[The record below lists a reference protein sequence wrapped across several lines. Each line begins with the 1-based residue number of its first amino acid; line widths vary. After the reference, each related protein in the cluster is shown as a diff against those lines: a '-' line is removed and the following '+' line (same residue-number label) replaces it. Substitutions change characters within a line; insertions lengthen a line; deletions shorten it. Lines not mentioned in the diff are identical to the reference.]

1 MFLKSL
7 TIHNNEHLI
16 REILFHKGINL
27 IVDETESV
35 KKTDSG
41 NSVGKTTVLRL
52 IDFCLDGKGENII
65 KDPEFKEANLKV
77 EQFLK
82 QNNIIITLTL
92 ISNIDDEDSEKIV
105 IQRNFLSRK
114 DKIQKIDGE
123 PYASKE
129 FSAQLKELIFKTKG
143 EKPTFSEL
151 KSKNIR
157 DEKNKLVNTI
167 RVLTPNVITNATYE
181 ALHLFWFGID
191 IDSSKDKLVRDKN
204 LEERLQTRLR
214 KESDLSQINQ
224 SLIIINKEI
233 EELKKKKESFNLNE
247 KHESDLT
254 KLNKIKF
261 AINALSTKISRS
273 ELRKELIIE
282 SKLDLEK
289 DIANIDTTQIKRM
302 YEKAKSFIPN
312 IQRTFED
319 TLVFHNEMID
329 QKIRFITE
337 ELPQL
342 EREINEDKRNLN
354 SLLIQEKKLSE
365 SLNKSGVREDLETII
380 DELNSFYEKK
390 GNFQEQKKLWEK
402 TSSNLEEINTK
413 LKAINENMYSKDELI
428 QKRIEEFNAYFSDI
442 SSRLDGVH
450 SLLSADN
457 SDGIYRF
464 KIGNI
469 EGNPG
474 TGSKKSQMA
483 SFDLAYIKFA
493 DALDIPCLHFV
504 LQDQIENV
512 HSNQIT
518 NLLTEIVDEVNCQY
532 ILPVLRDKL
541 PSNINVSQFEILSLS
556 RKSRLFKI
564 PE

>member
-1 MFLKSL
+1 M
-7 TIHNNEHLI
+7 
-16 REILFHKGINL
+16 
-27 IVDETESV
+27 
-35 KKTDSG
+35 
-41 NSVGKTTVLRL
+41 
-52 IDFCLDGKGENII
+52 
-65 KDPEFKEANLKV
+65 
-77 EQFLK
+77 
-82 QNNIIITLTL
+82 
-92 ISNIDDEDSEKIV
+92 
-105 IQRNFLSRK
+105 
-114 DKIQKIDGE
+114 
-123 PYASKE
+123 
-129 FSAQLKELIFKTKG
+129 
-143 EKPTFSEL
+143 
-151 KSKNIR
+151 
-157 DEKNKLVNTI
+157 
-167 RVLTPNVITNATYE
+167 
-181 ALHLFWFGID
+181 
-191 IDSSKDKLVRDKN
+191 
-204 LEERLQTRLR
+204 
-214 KESDLSQINQ
+214 
-224 SLIIINKEI
+224 I
-233 EELKKKKESFNLNE
+233 E
-247 KHESDLT
+247 
-254 KLNKIKF
+254 
-261 AINALSTKISRS
+261 
-273 ELRKELIIE
+273 
-282 SKLDLEK
+282 
-289 DIANIDTTQIKRM
+289 
-302 YEKAKSFIPN
+302 
-312 IQRTFED
+312 
-319 TLVFHNEMID
+319 